1 MDKKQK
7 LENIFENDL
16 LGLLNVKPSNSP
28 VRNEEERLVAS
39 FQEINEFYE
48 KFNRP
53 PVQSSV
59 QEEFTLYA
67 RLKGIKDNPL
77 KKEILLSYDI
87 YNLLGIDEALS
98 IAEEPTKEINSLDDI
113 LSDDLLGILED
124 DSEGLFDLKHI
135 SSDLKARADTDFV
148 ARRKPCKD
156 FENYKQLFK
165 AVQADLKNKKR
176 KLVAFKQENLRQG
189 AYYIHNGILFL
200 VEKIDITKKEHYKP
214 DGTRVRE
221 DGRTRCIFENGTES
235 NMLKRSVEKN
245 LYVNGQ
251 VVSENIDQVNERFVE
266 KFSNISENDVP
277 SGVIYILQSKS
288 KKKEIQQIDNLYK
301 IGFSKSTTQERVKNA
316 VNDPTYLMAEV
327 DILME
332 FKCYNMNPYKLE
344 QLVQNVFGEACPDIT
359 ITDKNGREHKP
370 REWFIA
376 PLPIIEQVVQLIITG
391 EIIKYRYDRRSE
403 QIIEIE

>member
-7 LENIFENDL
+7 LENIFENDP
-16 LGLLNVKPSNSP
+16 LGLLNVKPTNSP

-48 KFNRP
+48 KFNRA
-53 PVQSSV
+53 PVQSIV

-67 RLKGIKDNPL
+67 RLKGLKDNPL

-87 YNLLGIDEALS
+87 YNLLSVDEALS
-98 IAEEPTKEINSLDDI
+98 IVGEPAKEINSLDDI

-156 FENYKQLFK
+156 FENYKHLFK
-165 AVQADLKNKKR
+165 EVQADLKNKKR

-245 LYVNGQ
+245 LYANGQ
-251 VVSENIDQVNERFVE
+251 VVSENIDQVNERFIE
-266 KFSNISENDVP
+266 KFSNISENDIS

-288 KKKEIQQIDNLYK
+288 KKKEIQEIDNLYK
-301 IGFSKSTTQERVKNA
+301 IGFSKNTTKERVKNA

-327 DILME
+327 HIIRNYD
-332 FKCYNMNPYKLE
+332 CYNLKTQKFEDL
-344 QLVQNVFGEACPDIT
+344 LHTFFGKACLDIT
-359 ITDKNGREHKP
+359 VNDNNGKEHKP
-370 REWFIA
+370 KEWYIA
-376 PLPIIEQVVQLIITG
+376 PLPIIEEAVRLIITG
-391 EIIKYRYDRRSE
+391 EIIKYKYDRRSE

>member
-1 MDKKQK
+1 MDKQQK
-7 LENIFENDL
+7 LENIFENDP
-16 LGLLNVKPSNSP
+16 LGLLNVKPANSP
-28 VRNEEERLVAS
+28 ARNEEERLVAS
-39 FQEINEFYE
+39 FQEINEFFE
-48 KFNRP
+48 KFNRA
-53 PVQSSV
+53 PVQSTV

-67 RLKGIKDNPL
+67 RLKGLKANPL
-77 KKEILLSYDI
+77 KKEMLLSYDK
-87 YNLLGIDEALS
+87 YNLLSVAEALS
-98 IAEEPTKEINSLDDI
+98 IAEEPAKEINSLDDI

-156 FENYKQLFK
+156 FENYKHLFK

-221 DGRTRCIFENGTES
+221 DGRTRCVFENGTES

-245 LYVNGQ
+245 LYVTGQ
-251 VVSENIDQVNERFVE
+251 VVSENIDHVNESFVE
-266 KFSNISENDVP
+266 KFSTISENDVA

-288 KKKEIQQIDNLYK
+288 KKREIQEIDNLYK

-316 VNDPTYLMAEV
+316 INDPTYLMAKV
-327 DILME
+327 NIIHDYI
-332 FKCYNMNPYKLE
+332 CYNMDPNKLE
-344 QLVQNVFGEACPDIT
+344 DLLHNFFGKSCLNISIIDNEG
-359 ITDKNGREHKP
+359 KEHNP

-376 PLPIIEQVVQLIITG
+376 PLSIIDQAVQLIISG
-391 EIIKYRYDRRSE
+391 DIVKYKYDRRSE
-403 QIIEIE
+403 QIIEIK

>member
-7 LENIFENDL
+7 LENIFENDP
-16 LGLLNVKPSNSP
+16 LGLLNVKPANSP

-48 KFNRP
+48 KFNRAP
-53 PVQSSV
+53 AQSTV
-59 QEEFTLYA
+59 QEEFALYA
-67 RLKGIKDNPL
+67 RLKGLKDNPL
-77 KKEILLSYDI
+77 KKEMLLSYDK
-87 YNLLGIDEALS
+87 YNLLRTDETLS
-98 IAEEPTKEINSLDDI
+98 IVKEPAKEINSLDDI
-113 LSDDLLGILED
+113 LSDDLLGLLED
-124 DSEGLFDLKHI
+124 DSDGLFDLKHI
-135 SSDLKARADTDFV
+135 SSDVKSRADTDFV

-156 FENYKQLFK
+156 FENYKNLFK

-245 LYVNGQ
+245 LYANGQ
-251 VVSENIDQVNERFVE
+251 VVSENIDQVNERFIE
-266 KFSNISENDVP
+266 KFSNISESDIA

-288 KKKEIQQIDNLYK
+288 KKREIQEIDNLYK
-301 IGFSKSTTQERVKNA
+301 IGFSESTTQERIKNA
-316 VNDPTYLMAEV
+316 SQQPTYLMAEV
-327 DILME
+327 KVIQDY
-332 FKCYNMNPYKLE
+332 KCFNMDAYVLE
-344 QLVQNVFGEACPDIT
+344 QLLHNFFGESCLNISIIDN
-359 ITDKNGREHKP
+359 NGKEHNP

-376 PLPIIEQVVQLIITG
+376 PLPIIEQAVQLIITG

-403 QIIEIE
+403 QITEIE